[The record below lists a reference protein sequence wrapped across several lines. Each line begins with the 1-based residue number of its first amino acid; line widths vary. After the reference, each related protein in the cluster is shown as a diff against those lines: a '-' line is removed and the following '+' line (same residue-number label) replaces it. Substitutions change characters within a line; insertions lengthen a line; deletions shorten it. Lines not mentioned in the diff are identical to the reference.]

1 MPGFSPTGCLQKA
14 QTGVLHRFHIL
25 VFLVAAFLLFL
36 PSESVGKRN
45 KTNSASRKSQKTSC
59 QKFLRG
65 INLPDNPRKTWKS
78 IRSCTMM
85 IAISKK
91 KRTSCPAYKAELVEV
106 VTESSLLLT
115 AQTNLASKTGVG
127 VKWRET

>member
-1 MPGFSPTGCLQKA
+1 
-14 QTGVLHRFHIL
+14 
-25 VFLVAAFLLFL
+25 
-36 PSESVGKRN
+36 
-45 KTNSASRKSQKTSC
+45 
-59 QKFLRG
+59 
-65 INLPDNPRKTWKS
+65 
-78 IRSCTMM
+78 MM

-91 KRTSCPAYKAELVEV
+91 KRTSCPAYKAELVVV